1 MITYELAHDEL
12 CNMIKSNLYSDL
24 DFEVFDDYAMGR
36 SDENNIFITIKSYS
50 NDLII
55 LTKSAYD
62 AAIINAKAFDYIP
75 IFIAATPNG
84 IYEYNLDI
92 YQPKFEPYTSNNN
105 IKYDIAELKD
115 TAGKQ
120 ILEYYPEFS
129 SQDEY
134 LDALMSDSVP
144 ESYDETSTW

>member
-1 MITYELAHDEL
+1 
-12 CNMIKSNLYSDL
+12 MIKDNLYTDL
-24 DFEVFDDYAMGR
+24 EFEVFDDYAMGR
-36 SDENNIFITIKSYS
+36 SDENNIFVTIKSYS

-62 AAIINAKAFDYIP
+62 AAVLNAGAFDYIP

-84 IYEYNLDI
+84 IYEYNLDV

-105 IKYDIAELKD
+105 ITYDIVELKD
-115 TAGKQ
+115 IAGKQ
-120 ILEYYPEFS
+120 ILEFYPEFS

-134 LDALMSDSVP
+134 LDALMSHAEPKMLDDG
-144 ESYDETSTW
+144 EMW